1 MIEQVEKIV
10 LSATERMEKSIAVL
24 KKELSTLKAGRAN
37 PQILDRITV
46 DYYGTA
52 TPINQMANIT
62 SPEPR
67 ILMINLWDA
76 SSLKEVEKAILKS
89 DLGINPVN
97 DGKSIRLVIPEL
109 TQERRKELVK
119 TINKMAEETKVAI
132 RAVRR
137 DTNEALKKQ
146 KKDGI
151 SEDEIKTAEDKIQK
165 QTDSQIKNVDAIAS
179 EKTKEIM
186 SV

>member
-1 MIEQVEKIV
+1 MTDAVFS
-10 LSATERMEKSIAVL
+10 SANDKMEKSLAIY
-24 KKELSTLKAGRAN
+24 KNELATLKAGRAN
-37 PQILDRITV
+37 PRILDRITV

-52 TPINQMANIT
+52 TPLNQMANIS

-67 ILMINLWDA
+67 ILMINLWDTTA
-76 SSLKEVEKAILKS
+76 LKAVEKAIQMS

-97 DGKSIRLVIPEL
+97 DGKSIRLVVPEL
-109 TQERRKELVK
+109 TQERRLELVK
-119 TINKMAEETKVAI
+119 LVKKLAEDCKVAM

-137 DTNEALKKQ
+137 DSNEQLKKL

-151 SEDEIKTAEDKIQK
+151 SEDDIKSTEEKIQK
-165 QTDSQIKNVDAIAS
+165 LTDKMIKQVDQAS
-179 EKTKEIM
+179 AEKEKEIM

>member
-10 LSATERMEKSIAVL
+10 LSATERMENPSRIKRSFYAQ
-24 KKELSTLKAGRAN
+24 SGRAN

-109 TQERRKELVK
+109 TQERRKEL
-119 TINKMAEETKVAI
+119 
-132 RAVRR
+132 
-137 DTNEALKKQ
+137 
-146 KKDGI
+146 
-151 SEDEIKTAEDKIQK
+151 
-165 QTDSQIKNVDAIAS
+165 
-179 EKTKEIM
+179 
-186 SV
+186 